1 MPKTRHNRKIKKH
14 MRRKQ
19 SRKYS
24 KKHKKHVKRGG
35 GVNGPLAAA
44 PFLPPNGQINVPVP
58 GITNQQDQ
66 QYYYAHNGRVVPNPE
81 STNKALVM
89 KRGGRK
95 SRRKLKKRK
104 SKKSKKSHKRKSKK
118 NIKKRR
124 RRRHRGG
131 SLSKIV
137 ESIPG
142 GTDLRDVYYKTTGQL
157 GSLYSQYN
165 GYGPTNEP
173 PMSNYVDQPIARI
186 QKVEGNTVP
195 MAQYVGDGSN
205 QVSKPQFSANYN

>member
-1 MPKTRHNRKIKKH
+1 MAKTKYNRKHKKKH
-14 MRRKQ
+14 MRKKNT
-19 SRKYS
+19 RKY
-24 KKHKKHVKRGG
+24 KKRGG
-35 GVNGPLAAA
+35 GVNGPLEAA
-44 PFLPPNGQINVPVP
+44 PFLPPNGPVNVPVP

-66 QYYYAHNGRVVPNPE
+66 QYYYAHNGRVVPNPV

-95 SRRKLKKRK
+95 SRRKNKNKKRK
-104 SKKSKKSHKRKSKK
+104 NTKKRHMKKHKKSHKKSRRSK
-118 NIKKRR
+118 NKRR
-124 RRRHRGG
+124 KRRGG

-137 ESIPG
+137 EAIPG
-142 GTDLRDVYYKTTGQL
+142 GTDLRDVYYKTTNHI

-186 QKVEGNTVP
+186 NDVDANTVP

-205 QVSKPQFSANYN
+205 QVAKPQFSANYS